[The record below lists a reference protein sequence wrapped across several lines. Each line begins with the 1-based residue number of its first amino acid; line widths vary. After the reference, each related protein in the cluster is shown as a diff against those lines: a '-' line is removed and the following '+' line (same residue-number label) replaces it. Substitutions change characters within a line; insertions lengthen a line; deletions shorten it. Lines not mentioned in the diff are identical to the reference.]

1 MTEPERDKHLAG
13 PSNKGGHPDEREWVR
28 DERGAGTGSR
38 GDWDEAER
46 LAALLDARLDADAHA
61 DVLSRLATDDEA
73 LAAYAEAAAVTRA
86 LEEEDAAAGVTPLRP
101 AAPFSGA
108 RRWGAVAAVVA
119 AVALAPLA
127 WNRMQPAGLQE
138 PGALAERL
146 ATTGTALPAGWD
158 PSPWGS
164 TRSASDPMT
173 PRARAIRIG
182 ARLVELELALRG
194 QDPAAARTAAQVA
207 ILLGELPGSG
217 PAVSIF
223 RDIQARA
230 GAPWAE
236 LEPQMEQGSEAA
248 AAMAGEE
255 DVRLGAWLQAARI
268 AASRQDSDFF
278 RTRDTEAAL
287 RRLLDAPVTSP
298 AAERIRALTSGEG
311 VPDWDALAGELTRLL
326 GRGGSSGDHAGSAE
340 AGMH

>member
-1 MTEPERDKHLAG
+1 MTERERDKHLTG
-13 PSNKGGHPDEREWVR
+13 PSNNEGGHPEEREWVK
-28 DERGAGTGSR
+28 DERGAGTGAR

-46 LAALLDARLDADAHA
+46 LAALLDARLGADAQA

-101 AAPFSGA
+101 AARRASPLLGA
-108 RRWGAVAAVVA
+108 RRWGAVAAVA
-119 AVALAPLA
+119 AAAALAPLA
-127 WNRMQPAGLQE
+127 WNRMRPGGLQE

-146 ATTGTALPAGWD
+146 ATTGTALPADWD

-173 PRARAIRIG
+173 PRARAVRIG

-194 QDPAAARTAAQVA
+194 QDPAAARTAAQVGL
-207 ILLGELPGSG
+207 LLGELPGSG

-248 AAMAGEE
+248 AAMAGED

-268 AASRQDSDFF
+268 AAGRRDIEFF
-278 RTRDTEAAL
+278 RTRATSAAL
-287 RRLLDAPVTSP
+287 DPLQGDPATRA
-298 AAERIRALTSGEG
+298 AAERIRTLTSTEG
-311 VPDWDALAGELTRLL
+311 TPDWDAL
-326 GRGGSSGDHAGSAE
+326 SAE
-340 AGMH
+340 AADLLSAIAR

>member
-1 MTEPERDKHLAG
+1 M
-13 PSNKGGHPDEREWVR
+13 R

-38 GDWDEAER
+38 GDFDEAER

-86 LEEEDAAAGVTPLRP
+86 LEEEDAAAGVTLLRP
-101 AAPFSGA
+101 AARHTSPFPGA
-108 RRWGAVAAVVA
+108 RRWGAIAAVVA

-127 WNRMQPAGLQE
+127 WNRLQPAGLQE

-173 PRARAIRIG
+173 PRARAVRIG
-182 ARLVELELALRG
+182 ARLVELELAVRG

-223 RDIQARA
+223 RGIQDRA

-248 AAMAGEE
+248 AAMAGED

-268 AASRQDSDFF
+268 AAGREDAEFF
-278 RTRDTEAAL
+278 RARATEAAL
-287 RRLLDAPVTSP
+287 GRLDADP
-298 AAERIRALTSGEG
+298 ATGEHAQRIRTLVSSEG
-311 VPDWDALAGELTRLL
+311 AADWDALEGRLAEILDQL
-326 GRGGSSGDHAGSAE
+326 G
-340 AGMH
+340 

>member
-1 MTEPERDKHLAG
+1 MTGPERDKHLAG
-13 PSNKGGHPDEREWVR
+13 PSNEGGHPDERGPVS
-28 DERGAGTGSR
+28 DERGAGAGSR
-38 GDWDEAER
+38 GDWDDAER
-46 LAALLDARLDADAHA
+46 LAALLDGRLDADAQA

-86 LEEEDAAAGVTPLRP
+86 LEEEDADADVTPLRP
-101 AAPFSGA
+101 AARATAPSSGA
-108 RRWGAVAAVVA
+108 RRWGAIAAVVA

-127 WNRMQPAGLQE
+127 WNRMQPPGLQE

-164 TRSASDPMT
+164 TRSASDPMI

-194 QDPAAARTAAQVA
+194 QDPAAARIAAQVA

-223 RDIQARA
+223 RELQERA

-236 LEPQMEQGSEAA
+236 LEPWMEQGSEAA
-248 AAMAGEE
+248 AAMAGED

-268 AASRQDSDFF
+268 AAGREDIDFF
-278 RTRDTEAAL
+278 RTRTTDAAL
-287 RRLLDAPVTSP
+287 RRLRDDSTTRS
-298 AAERIRALTSGEG
+298 AAERIGTLASNEG
-311 VPDWDALAGELTRLL
+311 TPDWDGLKREL
-326 GRGGSSGDHAGSAE
+326 SA
-340 AGMH
+340 AMRATAR